1 MSNKFVDIFSS
12 DISSNESNEKQ
23 SDFFPSENTYQEK
36 EETQKSFNEQ
46 RYINKLSLRKKKI
59 NDIIHSKRLSE
70 MNMVNTIKIFSN
82 EIYGNTEH
90 EIIEFDKKDFFS
102 GDIYVKLKNAYE
114 SKNEQGILEILDDI
128 SSYVKDKKI
137 DNQEMKELL
146 LKCGCNITNS
156 QSPKNQKFPMAY
168 LLYKIGLS
176 TENKLIYIHCFNHLL
191 NFSFT
196 SDEFCQEIN
205 TSENI
210 NLILEKLIHFYPLFI
225 ENTLSNNLDELSSN
239 KKVETF
245 FIGQQIL
252 KLLGNVYVS
261 SNNLLP
267 FQMNN
272 FYDKIFYLLYTFNLE
287 EKNSEYKG
295 YYYEFLETLIWLLTS
310 FLGTDENFVVN
321 YKDKILMIIPPLLE
335 DIKQF
340 YFTKAIITLE
350 QVLEFIRNLCNLNSD
365 FVKQIVDADGLKT
378 LIKLFAYLFNVNPS
392 LECDIELN
400 IKSVDILLNIFVNI
414 FCLDSKYLKFF
425 DDYSSLALILEK
437 LIDIF
442 KLHPL
447 NHFEIQR
454 KLISILSNLACYND
468 INDIYTKI
476 LMNKKLIMNLF
487 NYYYTHHEFDII
499 FFISNVFQQQSKNVR
514 DFIKT
519 LGAFDIIKNSICKS
533 DNIMIKK
540 ISIKALYQLI
550 KNEKAYDIRGLF
562 DELYNTSIPEKIKA
576 MFYDNKVNNENDSDK
591 LVENKDENIPN
602 MLQSLITDFEKY
614 EKSLEYD

>member
-1 MSNKFVDIFSS
+1 M
-12 DISSNESNEKQ
+12 
-23 SDFFPSENTYQEK
+23 
-36 EETQKSFNEQ
+36 
-46 RYINKLSLRKKKI
+46 
-59 NDIIHSKRLSE
+59 
-70 MNMVNTIKIFSN
+70 
-82 EIYGNTEH
+82 
-90 EIIEFDKKDFFS
+90 
-102 GDIYVKLKNAYE
+102 
-114 SKNEQGILEILDDI
+114 
-128 SSYVKDKKI
+128 
-137 DNQEMKELL
+137 
-146 LKCGCNITNS
+146 
-156 QSPKNQKFPMAY
+156 
-168 LLYKIGLS
+168 
-176 TENKLIYIHCFNHLL
+176 
-191 NFSFT
+191 
-196 SDEFCQEIN
+196 
-205 TSENI
+205 
-210 NLILEKLIHFYPLFI
+210 
-225 ENTLSNNLDELSSN
+225 
-239 KKVETF
+239 
-245 FIGQQIL
+245 
-252 KLLGNVYVS
+252 
-261 SNNLLP
+261 
-267 FQMNN
+267 
-272 FYDKIFYLLYTFNLE
+272 
-287 EKNSEYKG
+287 
-295 YYYEFLETLIWLLTS
+295 
-310 FLGTDENFVVN
+310 
-321 YKDKILMIIPPLLE
+321 
-335 DIKQF
+335 
-340 YFTKAIITLE
+340 
-350 QVLEFIRNLCNLNSD
+350 
-365 FVKQIVDADGLKT
+365 
-378 LIKLFAYLFNVNPS
+378 NPS

>member
-1 MSNKFVDIFSS
+1 
-12 DISSNESNEKQ
+12 
-23 SDFFPSENTYQEK
+23 
-36 EETQKSFNEQ
+36 
-46 RYINKLSLRKKKI
+46 
-59 NDIIHSKRLSE
+59 
-70 MNMVNTIKIFSN
+70 
-82 EIYGNTEH
+82 
-90 EIIEFDKKDFFS
+90 
-102 GDIYVKLKNAYE
+102 
-114 SKNEQGILEILDDI
+114 
-128 SSYVKDKKI
+128 
-137 DNQEMKELL
+137 
-146 LKCGCNITNS
+146 
-156 QSPKNQKFPMAY
+156 
-168 LLYKIGLS
+168 
-176 TENKLIYIHCFNHLL
+176 
-191 NFSFT
+191 
-196 SDEFCQEIN
+196 
-205 TSENI
+205 
-210 NLILEKLIHFYPLFI
+210 
-225 ENTLSNNLDELSSN
+225 
-239 KKVETF
+239 
-245 FIGQQIL
+245 
-252 KLLGNVYVS
+252 
-261 SNNLLP
+261 
-267 FQMNN
+267 
-272 FYDKIFYLLYTFNLE
+272 
-287 EKNSEYKG
+287 
-295 YYYEFLETLIWLLTS
+295 
-310 FLGTDENFVVN
+310 
-321 YKDKILMIIPPLLE
+321 MIIPPLLE